1 MPARSSG
8 SPTGDVLYVGALPG
22 TRKNNTGLSHE
33 DAPLGMGRWCFG
45 SWTLLGAQMN
55 YGATWKGKK
64 EPVDPCQFL
73 DKFAEGS
80 RITIGGPPRQLNPT
94 YVACRRNEGIHV
106 HYRYETGPGRFT
118 PPTLVEEPLGTPMPG
133 GAGWIRPA
141 DAASVRKAHDRVQ
154 ETAPYYASKRTFM
167 TEMKMLPTWV
177 WVAVGAGAALFLTR
191 RRK

>member
-1 MPARSSG
+1 
-8 SPTGDVLYVGALPG
+8 
-22 TRKNNTGLSHE
+22 
-33 DAPLGMGRWCFG
+33 
-45 SWTLLGAQMN
+45 MN

-64 EPVDPCQFL
+64 EPGDPCQFL
-73 DKFAEGS
+73 DKFAQS
-80 RITIGGPPRQLNPT
+80 AASVTIGGPPRKLNPV
-94 YVACRRNEGIHV
+94 YVACRKQQGIRV
-106 HYRYETGPGRFT
+106 YYERDPLNRFGPSK
-118 PPTLVEEPLGTPMPG
+118 LVEEPLGTPMPG

-191 RRK
+191 RRR